1 MLLTSRLCRTSLIT
15 LALQNAFLTIIMHY
29 SRISTAPS
37 KTYSAASAVLMNE
50 LLKGSISMLI
60 ALKRIDNDMVKQEAH
75 LLSPMH
81 QTSALATYPRDEKSA
96 GHLHGSSMSV
106 PSPRQ
111 TRFDRNAAPASSP
124 YEVAVQFSR
133 AYFKPDRWRRL
144 MRDVFSPDCW
154 KLSIPAVLYVI
165 QNNLQYVAASN
176 LDVAT
181 FQVTYQMKILT
192 TAFFS
197 VVMLGKKLTT
207 AKWLSLL
214 LLALGVGIVQ
224 IQSGKAGHE
233 PAPTQIVQAVNDIVA
248 EGAAAV
254 HHNALRSEIPQAAVE
269 IAHKMSPLT
278 GFSAV
283 SAACMTSGLAGVYF
297 EMVLK
302 NSKADLWT
310 RNVQLSLFSLV
321 PAVLPILF
329 GGSSGILE
337 PFRNFSLWAW
347 GTVLTQVLGGLI
359 TAVVIKYSDNI
370 LKGFATSLSI
380 VISFLA
386 SVGLFAYPITPAFV
400 LGSIVVLTATWMYNQ
415 PPSASSRTF
424 AGVVASATGRQ
435 QDTPVKSRVGVA
447 VPGSPIGDDAPIIGE
462 TPRPSRTSSMVSLL
476 GLNPSSSRAGTPS
489 LPDRSSSPATGFFTA
504 PASPYVSHAPTPVSL
519 STHPSSASLYD
530 AASGRVHANGSAGRS
545 GLDRSQSFD
554 RTTSTESMRKH
565 HMLAKLPKPL
575 LEVDTGRA
583 GT

>member
-1 MLLTSRLCRTSLIT
+1 
-15 LALQNAFLTIIMHY
+15 
-29 SRISTAPS
+29 
-37 KTYSAASAVLMNE
+37 MNE
-50 LLKGSISMLI
+50 LLKGSISLLI
-60 ALKRIDNDMVKQEAH
+60 ALKRIDNEMTKQEAH

-81 QTSALATYPRDEKSA
+81 QMSTLATYPGDEKSTHVASSTSSSSRQARA
-96 GHLHGSSMSV
+96 G
-106 PSPRQ
+106 
-111 TRFDRNAAPASSP
+111 DRNAISPPATSP
-124 YEVAVQFSR
+124 IEIAAQFSQ

-144 MRDVFSPDCW
+144 ASDIFSRDCW

-207 AKWLSLL
+207 SKWLSLL
-214 LLALGVGIVQ
+214 LLAVGVGIVQ

-233 PAPTQIVQAVNDIVA
+233 PAPTTQIAQAVNDIVA
-248 EGAAAV
+248 EGAHRV
-254 HHNALRSEIPQAAVE
+254 NALRSEIPQAADVVE
-269 IAHKMSPLT
+269 FAHKMSPLT

-302 NSKADLWT
+302 GSKADLWT

-359 TAVVIKYSDNI
+359 TAIVIKYSDNI

-400 LGSIVVLTATWMYNQ
+400 LGSIVVLAATWMYNQ
-415 PPSASSRTF
+415 PPSSGSRTF

-435 QDTPVKSRVGVA
+435 RQPTPVKSRVGVA

-462 TPRPSRTSSMVSLL
+462 TPRPSRTNSMVSLL
-476 GLNPSSSRAGTPS
+476 GLNPSSNSRAGTPS
-489 LPDRSSSPATGFFTA
+489 LPDRSSSPATNTGFFTA
-504 PASPYVSHAPTPVSL
+504 PTSPYTSHAPTPISL
-519 STHPSSASLYD
+519 STHPSSSSLYD
-530 AASGRVHANGSAGRS
+530 AASGRMHANGSSSSAGGRGGGPLERPIS
-545 GLDRSQSFD
+545 LDRIGSS
-554 RTTSTESMRKH
+554 ESMRKH
-565 HMLAKLPKPL
+565 HLLAKAHRPL